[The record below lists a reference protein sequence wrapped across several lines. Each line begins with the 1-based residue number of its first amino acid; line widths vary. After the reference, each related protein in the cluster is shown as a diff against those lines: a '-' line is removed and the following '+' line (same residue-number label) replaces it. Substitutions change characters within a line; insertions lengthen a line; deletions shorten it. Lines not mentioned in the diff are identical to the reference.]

1 MRVSVRSP
9 HAAFAMDMPHQ
20 PESPDHTDYETLRL
34 IVERRR
40 STRRF
45 KPDPVP
51 REIIEQVI
59 DVARLAPSAA
69 NSQPWEFVVV
79 QDEDM
84 RGKLARAAASLFSEA
99 RKRDASFNWSVSVQP
114 FLGQAPV
121 LIVVLGDRRL
131 LEAYPSVL
139 RGNVLLRQS
148 LAICV
153 YGLQLA
159 AASLGLSTAW
169 GTLQGGSPEAEI
181 RNLLEI
187 PECFTIDHIIPLGYA
202 DEVEGARAAA
212 LKPARERAPLRRDL
226 GTVLHWDKYDTARA
240 RTDDAVREFIWSDT
254 VTRVRR

>member
-1 MRVSVRSP
+1 MSVRSRRA
-9 HAAFAMDMPHQ
+9 AAFAMDMPQ
-20 PESPDHTDYETLRL
+20 QSESPDYTDYETLRL

-51 REIIEQVI
+51 RETIEKVI

-79 QDEDM
+79 QDREM
-84 RGKLARAAASLFSEA
+84 RGKVARAAASLFSEG

-131 LEAYPSVL
+131 LEAYPSIL

-159 AASLGLSTAW
+159 ASSLGLSTAW
-169 GTLQGGSPEAEI
+169 GTLQGGSAEAEI
-181 RNLLEI
+181 RNLLAV
-187 PECFTIDHIIPLGYA
+187 PECFTIDHIVPLGYA
-202 DEVEGARAAA
+202 DEVEGARATA
-212 LKPARERAPLRRDL
+212 LKPARERAPSRRSLDS
-226 GTVLHWDKYDTARA
+226 VLHWDKYDTVRT
-240 RTDDAVREFIWSDT
+240 RTDEAVREFIWSDT
-254 VTRVRR
+254 VTRIRR